1 LISSRPESGW
11 RQRLASSAGL
21 VTAEF
26 AVLMPALVLVLLALI
41 AMFRLALTELALA
54 ELAVDLA
61 RGLARGETPA
71 WAVGLV
77 ELRLPGAQLR
87 QFERDG
93 LLCAELSLGL
103 GQPRESCAVGY

>member
-1 LISSRPESGW
+1 M
-11 RQRLASSAGL
+11 

-41 AMFRLALTELALA
+41 AMFRFSLTELALA

-61 RGLARGETPA
+61 RGLARGETLA
-71 WAVGLV
+71 WAEGLV